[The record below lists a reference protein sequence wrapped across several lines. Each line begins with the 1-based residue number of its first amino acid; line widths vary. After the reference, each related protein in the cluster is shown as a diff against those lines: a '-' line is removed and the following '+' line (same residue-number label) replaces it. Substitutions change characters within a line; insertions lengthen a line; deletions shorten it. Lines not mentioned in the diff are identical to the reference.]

1 MEQGRMNYLERKQC
15 RKQWAGKRS
24 VVSQTSIDSLYE
36 DSLRDNSQIE
46 LIKPI
51 EITYGVNDAKLLI
64 ATLSDQFNGQR
75 LEQLFMDVKR
85 DVVASIVPL
94 GMGSKLAEYDHLGGN
109 VDTTYN
115 VREKIYA
122 TEDAEKAYNDRL
134 KYEPSDY
141 HNGSEKY
148 NEKQRVGN
156 AEADNGTLIDEST
169 GQRFERGKDGK
180 IHKALDHTI
189 PASTLHDDRAAN
201 LAEMDTVDLAN
212 SDENL
217 QFINPKVNL
226 TKGAK
231 SNAEYVATID
241 EKIREKNA
249 RISRLEA
256 KDTLSDQEQRE
267 LANAKVYVE
276 DNGKINKQ
284 RMLESEKEAQEAIDN
299 KVDETYY
306 KSEKFRKNSI
316 AAATN
321 TAKRAG
327 VTAALG
333 RVLTLFMSGMIDE
346 VIDCWKNGKETD
358 SNIKELRVRIG
369 RIVKKCTLEWKSIV
383 GVGFGAAASG
393 FFSELATIFI
403 NTFATTTKRTVTL
416 IREGGFSLLRALKL
430 ILSPPEGMTLIE
442 ATHEATKIFAT
453 GMIAASGIL
462 VQNMLDTYLTTV
474 LPYGSELISTIIIG
488 ALIAITSCLVVY
500 IIDKADFFKVTNNKK
515 QDFVNNALENYLTN
529 EIERTK
535 QLSMK

>member
-1 MEQGRMNYLERKQC
+1 MNYLERKQC
-15 RKQWAGKRS
+15 RKQWADKRS
-24 VVSQTSIDSLYE
+24 VVSQASIDSLHE

-51 EITYGVNDAKLLI
+51 EITHGVNDSKLLI
-64 ATLSDQFNGQR
+64 TMLSDQFNGQR
-75 LEQLFMDVKR
+75 LEQLFIDVKR
-85 DVVASIVPL
+85 DVIASIVPL
-94 GMGSKLAEYDHLGGN
+94 GMGSKLAKHDQLGGN

-115 VREKIYA
+115 VRKDIYA
-122 TEDAEKAYNDRL
+122 TEDAEKAYDQNIVKE
-134 KYEPSDY
+134 KYDSSDY
-141 HNGSEKY
+141 HNRSKKY
-148 NEKQRVGN
+148 NKKQRVGN
-156 AEADNGTLIDEST
+156 AEADNCTLIDEST
-169 GQRFERGKDGK
+169 GQLFERGKDGK
-180 IHKALDHTI
+180 IHKSLDHTI
-189 PASTLHDDRAAN
+189 PASTIHKDRAAN

-212 SDENL
+212 IDENL
-217 QFINPKVNL
+217 QFINPTVNS
-226 TKGAK
+226 TKRAQ
-231 SNAEYVATID
+231 SNAEYVANID
-241 EKIREKNA
+241 KKIKEKEV

-256 KDTLSDQEQRE
+256 KDTLSVQEQRE

-284 RMLESEKEAQEAIDN
+284 RMLEAEKEAQEAIDN

-306 KSEKFRKNSI
+306 KSDKFRENSI

-333 RVLTLFMSGMIDE
+333 RVLTLFMSGLIDE

-369 RIVKKCTLEWKSIV
+369 RIVKKCTLEWKSII
-383 GVGFGAAASG
+383 GVGLGAAASG

-442 ATHEATKIFAT
+442 ATHEATKIFAA

-462 VQNMLDTYLTTV
+462 VQNMVSAYLKTV

-500 IIDKADFFKVTNNKK
+500 IIDKADFFKVTNNNK
-515 QDFVNNALENYLTN
+515 QDFVTNALEDLLTN
-529 EIERTK
+529 EMERTK
-535 QLSMK
+535 QLSIK